1 LFPLGEL
8 FLGLIESLIIIFRF
22 RPTVLIGTGGFV
34 SFPPLLWGLIFRI
47 PTVILE
53 VNVIPGLVNRLLAP
67 HVGLVTTAYPE
78 TARLLCRSR
87 RAKKLAVTGVPLRP
101 SVLAAAGLS
110 PEESRRALGL
120 DPHKRTVLILG
131 GSRGAGPLNRAVLR
145 SCSREGSNSDN
156 FQVLL
161 ISGQDEGEG
170 GPLRRGEG
178 NQGWSVSVRGNGPIV
193 QVRGY
198 LDRIGEALSAADL
211 VISRAGAAT
220 LAELT
225 ALGKPAI
232 LIPWPGAAEN
242 HQLENALLLERAGGA
257 VLLPERLLEEVDL
270 LKLARELLSEGERLE
285 RMALRS
291 RALGR
296 WDSLERFIEEVER
309 YLADY

>member
-1 LFPLGEL
+1 MNLRILVAGGGSGGHLYPALAILEGFRARGAERLGYIGARRELERRVLSGYPWIEAYLIHGRGLPRPRPRGRGHTPSWSWRGLFPLGEL

-198 LDRIGEALSAADL
+198 LDRIGEALSA
-211 VISRAGAAT
+211 T
-220 LAELT
+220 
-225 ALGKPAI
+225 
-232 LIPWPGAAEN
+232 
-242 HQLENALLLERAGGA
+242 
-257 VLLPERLLEEVDL
+257 
-270 LKLARELLSEGERLE
+270 
-285 RMALRS
+285 
-291 RALGR
+291 
-296 WDSLERFIEEVER
+296 
-309 YLADY
+309 